1 MERHEEQRGEH
12 DEWKLDRVL
21 EKLDHLER
29 MMHRMAIDQ
38 ATFDTDLA
46 ALVAAIG
53 DLVVAVDAL
62 LASKPEVDLTAE
74 DSSVQAA
81 AASVAAE
88 LAKLAPAPAP
98 EPTPEG

>member
-1 MERHEEQRGEH
+1 MERHEDQLCRIE
-12 DEWKLDRVL
+12 
-21 EKLDHLER
+21 EKIDHLER

-46 ALVAAIG
+46 ALVSAIG

-62 LASKPEVDLTAE
+62 IESKSTADLTAE
-74 DSSVQAA
+74 DSSVQDA

-88 LAKLAPAPAP
+88 LAKLAPPAP
-98 EPTPEG
+98 PAP